1 MLTSFNAALSVT
13 SSYTS
18 LPRPFMACP
27 TLYIHLGTSR
37 PFRTATTRRIYKN
50 TVKDKVRMAIIKNP
64 RLERKKFIIL
74 TSTLTIYPVIQ
85 DITKSLSLPYRQG
98 DCLSRRRLPIML
110 RLGLAF
116 LGRPDMGGFIAASV
130 TSFPHQQD
138 NRLSRR
144 KHPLFHRLRL

>member
-13 SSYTS
+13 SSYIS

-74 TSTLTIYPVIQ
+74 TSTLTTYPVIQ
-85 DITKSLSLPYRQG
+85 DITKP
-98 DCLSRRRLPIML
+98 PI
-110 RLGLAF
+110 ASF
-116 LGRPDMGGFIAASV
+116 TSKTTASV
-130 TSFPHQQD
+130 WMNFTKYAKTMESIWVRRWRDSFH
-138 NRLSRR
+138 LYSS
-144 KHPLFHRLRL
+144 L

>member
-85 DITKSLSLPYRQG
+85 DMTKTLLLPYRQG
-98 DCLSRRRLPIML
+98 DCLHLYLLARIRYYVRLPFTFGEILDLFYRELML
-110 RLGLAF
+110 TYL
-116 LGRPDMGGFIAASV
+116 P
-130 TSFPHQQD
+130 T
-138 NRLSRR
+138 
-144 KHPLFHRLRL
+144 HRSI